1 MSVGS
6 HNRETAAS
14 GGRQTPSRMRFTRQL
29 LAVLF
34 AMSAYACGWASP
46 ATLDFDHDKLAPGQ
60 VAVAGRI
67 VSNLLLVEGTIG
79 GAGPYYF
86 LVDTG
91 SSVTLVSDRI
101 ATAVPG
107 YRTTPTPSP
116 VQVVSAAGGAT
127 MLGSTTL
134 PSLELGGATFAN
146 VRAAVYDF
154 VDFSNHLGIT
164 VDGILGFPLFRDV
177 LLTLDYPRSR
187 AVLSPRFPSRTI
199 PGIAIPFALEDGT
212 RPIVNVALGDKTFM
226 ALVDSGSDLPFT
238 LDATGLNP
246 PFKYGPRTG
255 PLIATLSGNAPR
267 QIGRLADNLVLGTCE
282 VREPRVMLTDQLSTI
297 GAEILRNFTVTFDQ
311 RRGLVILDPAHAG
324 SVKLPAQRTTGLSFA
339 RLPAEWRVLH
349 VFDDV
354 PAATQ
359 QIEPGDAIVGIDGE
373 PVVKWNLDRF
383 EARLRTVDAIDFL
396 FRRDGR
402 TYRVKVPV
410 YDLVP

>member
-1 MSVGS
+1 MSGGT
-6 HNRETAAS
+6 HNRETSAPR
-14 GGRQTPSRMRFTRQL
+14 GRQTPSRMRFTRQL

-34 AMSAYACGWASP
+34 ATSAYACGWASP

-164 VDGILGFPLFRDV
+164 VDGFLGFPLFRDV

-246 PFKYGPRTG
+246 PFKSGPRSG
-255 PLIATLSGNAPR
+255 PLVATLSGNAPR

>member
-246 PFKYGPRTG
+246 PFKSGPRSG
-255 PLIATLSGNAPR
+255 PLVATLSGNAPR